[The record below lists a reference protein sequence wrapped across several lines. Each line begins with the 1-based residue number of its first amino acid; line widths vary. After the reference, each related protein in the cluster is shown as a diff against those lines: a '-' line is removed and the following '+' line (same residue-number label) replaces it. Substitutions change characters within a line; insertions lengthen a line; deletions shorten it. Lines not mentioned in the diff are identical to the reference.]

1 MTAPHPPIR
10 RYYETE
16 GDRAR
21 WVREIFNRTAG
32 DYDRMERV
40 LGLGTGSWYR
50 RCALRRAGLK
60 PGMTVLDIA
69 TGTGLLARE
78 AAAIVGDAQL
88 VAGVDPSPGM
98 MQHAKVPAGLRLLAG
113 SAEAIPA
120 TDAAADFLSMGYA
133 LRHVSDLR
141 AAFCEFSR
149 VLRPGGRLC
158 LLEITQPNGT
168 VSRALLKAYL
178 RGFVTAVAALISR
191 HRDMPDLTRYHWD
204 TIAACVPPA
213 VIIGALTAAG
223 FIEVERRLE
232 LGIFSEYRA
241 RKPPANL

>member
-1 MTAPHPPIR
+1 VTAPHLPIR

-16 GDRAR
+16 ADRDR
-21 WVREIFNRTAG
+21 WVRDIFNRTAS
-32 DYDRMERV
+32 DYDRLERV

-50 RCALRRAGLK
+50 RCALRRAGLHA
-60 PGMTVLDIA
+60 GMTVLDIG

-88 VAGVDPSPGM
+88 VVGVDPSSGM
-98 MQHAKVPAGLRLLAG
+98 IEHAKVPAGLRLLAG

-120 TDAAADFLSMGYA
+120 PDGASDFLSVGYA
-133 LRHVSDLR
+133 LRHVSDLP
-141 AAFCEFSR
+141 AAFSEFFR

-158 LLEITQPNGT
+158 LLEITQPNGA
-168 VSRALLKAYL
+168 VSRILLKAYL
-178 RGFVTAVAALISR
+178 HGFVTAVACMISR
-191 HRDMPDLTRYHWD
+191 HRDMPELMRYHWD

-213 VIIGALTAAG
+213 TIMSAITAAG
-223 FIEVERRLE
+223 FVDVDRRVE

-241 RKPPANL
+241 RKPIA